1 MFLNLEADSILAEF
15 RRNTKMM
22 DPVTPPAI
30 TVTIEEDKAE
40 KTEFSFTNSFQIGR
54 GTECDVR
61 IKDDVVSR
69 HHAEIRFEEG
79 QWRIYDL
86 KSANGILVD
95 GEQVEQAPLQNNTR
109 IRLGQIG
116 PLLSVSIEKIKPAE
130 KVKVD
135 RHSLARYTTHYFGD
149 ADDADIGEHTM
160 MVRRAFA
167 KIQNKQKKKYAG
179 IIAIFALMFMV
190 AGTYAI
196 YKHRQVRQQRELAA
210 DIFYNMKTLEIEI
223 GKVIKDVKKRR
234 NAESKKQ
241 IEEFRAKQQQ
251 LERNYNRFVDTLN
264 VYGKGLSQ
272 EERIILHIS
281 RRFGE
286 CEVNMP
292 EGFVKEVMKYV
303 EKWKSTRR
311 LERAIKRARSRGYI
325 SEIVQTLSMH
335 NLPPQFFYL
344 ALQESNLNPNACGP
358 ETRFGI
364 AKGMWQFIPS
374 TAEVYDLNTGPLVD
388 EPIPD
393 PDDDRHDFRKST
405 LAAARYLKDIYTTDA
420 QASGLLVMASYNW
433 GEDRVIKLIESMPEN
448 PRERNFWQL
457 ISQYRNK
464 IPAQTYDYVFSIFSA
479 AVIGE
484 NPGLF
489 GFEFDNPLASVI
501 HEETKGLLKNKF
513 TFSHLHFHDIR

>member
-1 MFLNLEADSILAEF
+1 MVSSNAPTLKV
-15 RRNTKMM
+15 R
-22 DPVTPPAI
+22 
-30 TVTIEEDKAE
+30 IESGLTAV
-40 KTEFSFTNSFQIGR
+40 TEFVFTDRFRIGR
-54 GTECDVR
+54 HSSCQLH
-61 IKDDVVSR
+61 IKNKEVSR
-69 HHAEIRFEEG
+69 YHADVFIDDG
-79 QWRIYDL
+79 QWWIQDL
-86 KSANGILVD
+86 QSGNGVFIEDRKIDKL
-95 GEQVEQAPLQNNTR
+95 PLTGRTR
-109 IRLGQIG
+109 IHLGISG
-116 PLLSVSIEKIKPAE
+116 PSLIFELEKVVPPKPPVPEPHAPEPPVPELSVSDSRTLSDYKE
-130 KVKVD
+130 
-135 RHSLARYTTHYFGD
+135 HYFGQT
-149 ADDADIGEHTM
+149 ADDTVGEHTL
-160 MVRRAFA
+160 MVRRAYA
-167 KIQNKQKKKYAG
+167 EVKKKQRWMYVSIISVIAVLCILTGGYA
-179 IIAIFALMFMV
+179 A
-190 AGTYAI
+190 
-196 YKHRQVRQQRELAA
+196 YKHRQVRQQRKLAA

-234 NAESKKQ
+234 TAESKKQ

-264 VYGKGLSQ
+264 VYSKGLSQ

-303 EKWKSTRR
+303 GKWKSTHR

-325 SEIVQTLSMH
+325 PEIVQTLSMH

-374 TAEVYDLNTGPLVD
+374 TADAYDLNTGPLVG

-457 ISQYRNK
+457 ISQYRDK

-479 AVIGE
+479 AVIGD
-484 NPGLF
+484 NPRLF
-489 GFEFDNPLASVI
+489 GYHFDNPLTS
-501 HEETKGLLKNKF
+501 EKTGLQG
-513 TFSHLHFHDIR
+513 

>member
-1 MFLNLEADSILAEF
+1 MGSSDAPTLKVRIESGLAAASEF
-15 RRNTKMM
+15 
-22 DPVTPPAI
+22 V
-30 TVTIEEDKAE
+30 
-40 KTEFSFTNSFQIGR
+40 FTDWFRIGR
-54 GTECDVR
+54 HSSCQLQ
-61 IKDDVVSR
+61 IKNKEVSR
-69 HHAEIRFEEG
+69 YHADVFIEDGDWWI
-79 QWRIYDL
+79 QDL
-86 KSANGILVD
+86 QSGNGVFID
-95 GEQVEQAPLQNNTR
+95 GRKIDKFPLSDTAR
-109 IRLGQIG
+109 IRLGISG
-116 PLLSVSIEKIKPAE
+116 PSLIFEFEKALPLKPLVSEPTVSDSRTLSDYKE
-130 KVKVD
+130 
-135 RHSLARYTTHYFGD
+135 HYFGQTAND
-149 ADDADIGEHTM
+149 TVGEHTL
-160 MVRRAFA
+160 MVRRAYA
-167 KIQNKQKKKYAG
+167 EVKKKQRWIYVSIISVIVLLCILTGGYA
-179 IIAIFALMFMV
+179 A
-190 AGTYAI
+190 

-223 GKVIKDVKKRR
+223 EKVIKDVKKHRTV
-234 NAESKKQ
+234 ESEKQ
-241 IEEFRAKQQQ
+241 IEQFRAKQQQ
-251 LERNYNRFVDTLN
+251 LEQNYNRFVDTLN

-272 EERIILHIS
+272 EERIILHMS

-292 EGFVKEVMKYV
+292 QGFVKEVMKYI
-303 EKWKSTRR
+303 EKWKSTHR

-388 EPIPD
+388 EPISD

-457 ISQYRNK
+457 ISQYRDK

-484 NPGLF
+484 NPRLF

-501 HEETKGLLKNKF
+501 HEDTKG
-513 TFSHLHFHDIR
+513 

>member
-1 MFLNLEADSILAEF
+1 MGSSDVPTLKVRIESGLAA
-15 RRNTKMM
+15 
-22 DPVTPPAI
+22 V
-30 TVTIEEDKAE
+30 
-40 KTEFSFTNSFQIGR
+40 TEFVFTDRFRIGR
-54 GTECDVR
+54 HSSCQLQ
-61 IKDDVVSR
+61 IKNKEVSR
-69 HHAEIRFEEG
+69 YHAEVFIEDGDWWIQDLQSGNGVFIENRKIDRF
-79 QWRIYDL
+79 
-86 KSANGILVD
+86 
-95 GEQVEQAPLQNNTR
+95 PLSGTIR
-109 IRLGQIG
+109 IRLGVSG
-116 PLLSVSIEKIKPAE
+116 PGLIFELEKAVPLKPPVSNSRTLSDYKE
-130 KVKVD
+130 
-135 RHSLARYTTHYFGD
+135 HYFGQTV
-149 ADDADIGEHTM
+149 DDTIGEHTL
-160 MVRRAFA
+160 MVRQAYA
-167 KIQNKQKKKYAG
+167 EVKKKQRWMYVSIISVIAVLCILTGGYA
-179 IIAIFALMFMV
+179 A
-190 AGTYAI
+190 

-234 NAESKKQ
+234 TAESKKQ

-325 SEIVQTLSMH
+325 PEIVQTLSMY
-335 NLPPQFFYL
+335 NLPLQFFYL

-374 TAEVYDLNTGPLVD
+374 TADAYDLNTGPLVG

-457 ISQYRNK
+457 ISKYRDK

-484 NPGLF
+484 NPRLF
-489 GFEFDNPLASVI
+489 GYNFDNPLAS
-501 HEETKGLLKNKF
+501 EKTGLQG
-513 TFSHLHFHDIR
+513 

>member
-1 MFLNLEADSILAEF
+1 MGSSDAPTLKVRIESGLA
-15 RRNTKMM
+15 
-22 DPVTPPAI
+22 PVT
-30 TVTIEEDKAE
+30 
-40 KTEFSFTNSFQIGR
+40 EFVFTDRFRIGR
-54 GTECDVR
+54 HSSCQLQ
-61 IKDDVVSR
+61 IKNKGVSR
-69 HHAEIRFEEG
+69 YHADVFIEDGHWWIQDLQSGNGVFIDDRKIDRF
-79 QWRIYDL
+79 
-86 KSANGILVD
+86 
-95 GEQVEQAPLQNNTR
+95 PLSGTIR
-109 IRLGQIG
+109 IRLGVSG
-116 PLLSVSIEKIKPAE
+116 PGLIFELEKAVPLTPPVSESPVPESPVPESSIPEPTVPESPVSDSRTLSDYKE
-130 KVKVD
+130 
-135 RHSLARYTTHYFGD
+135 HYFGQTL
-149 ADDADIGEHTM
+149 DDTVGEHTL
-160 MVRRAFA
+160 MVRQAYA
-167 KIQNKQKKKYAG
+167 EVKKKQRWMYVSIISVIAVLCILTGGYA
-179 IIAIFALMFMV
+179 L
-190 AGTYAI
+190 

-234 NAESKKQ
+234 TAESKKQ

-251 LERNYNRFVDTLN
+251 LEQNYNRFVDTLN

-292 EGFVKEVMKYV
+292 EGFIKEVMKYV
-303 EKWKSTRR
+303 EKWKSSQR

-325 SEIVQTLSMH
+325 PEIVQTLSMY

-374 TAEVYDLNTGPLVD
+374 TAEAYDLNTGPLVD
-388 EPIPD
+388 ERIPD

-405 LAAARYLKDIYTTDA
+405 LAAAKYLKDIYTTDA

-464 IPAQTYDYVFSIFSA
+464 IPDQTYDYVFSIFSA

-484 NPGLF
+484 NPRLF
-489 GFEFDNPLASVI
+489 GYNFDNPLAW
-501 HEETKGLLKNKF
+501 EKTG
-513 TFSHLHFHDIR
+513 

>member
-1 MFLNLEADSILAEF
+1 MGFSDAPKLKI
-15 RRNTKMM
+15 
-22 DPVTPPAI
+22 
-30 TVTIEEDKAE
+30 TIESGLAQA
-40 KTEFSFTNSFQIGR
+40 TEFVFTDRFRIGR
-54 GTECDVR
+54 HSSCQLQ
-61 IKDDVVSR
+61 IKNKEVSR
-69 HHAEIRFEEG
+69 YHADVFIEDGHWWI
-79 QWRIYDL
+79 QDL
-86 KSANGILVD
+86 QSGNGVFIENRKID
-95 GEQVEQAPLQNNTR
+95 KFPIAGTAR
-109 IRLGQIG
+109 IRLGISG
-116 PLLSVSIEKIKPAE
+116 PSLIFELEKAVPQEPPVPELPVSDSRTLSDYKE
-130 KVKVD
+130 
-135 RHSLARYTTHYFGD
+135 HYFGQT
-149 ADDADIGEHTM
+149 ADDTVGEHTL
-160 MVRRAFA
+160 MVRRAYA
-167 KIQNKQKKKYAG
+167 EVKKKQRWMYVSIISVIAVLCILTGGYA
-179 IIAIFALMFMV
+179 A
-190 AGTYAI
+190 

-234 NAESKKQ
+234 TAESKKQ

-264 VYGKGLSQ
+264 VYSKGLSQ

-303 EKWKSTRR
+303 GKWKSTHR
-311 LERAIKRARSRGYI
+311 LERAIKRARSNGYI

-374 TAEVYDLNTGPLVD
+374 TAEVYDLNTGPLVG

-393 PDDDRHDFRKST
+393 PSDDRHDFRKST

-457 ISQYRNK
+457 ISQYRDK

-484 NPGLF
+484 NPRFLR
-489 GFEFDNPLASVI
+489 S
-501 HEETKGLLKNKF
+501 
-513 TFSHLHFHDIR
+513 

>member
-1 MFLNLEADSILAEF
+1 M
-15 RRNTKMM
+15 
-22 DPVTPPAI
+22 
-30 TVTIEEDKAE
+30 
-40 KTEFSFTNSFQIGR
+40 
-54 GTECDVR
+54 
-61 IKDDVVSR
+61 
-69 HHAEIRFEEG
+69 
-79 QWRIYDL
+79 Y
-86 KSANGILVD
+86 
-95 GEQVEQAPLQNNTR
+95 
-109 IRLGQIG
+109 
-116 PLLSVSIEKIKPAE
+116 VSIISVIA
-130 KVKVD
+130 V
-135 RHSLARYTTHYFGD
+135 LCILTG
-149 ADDADIGEHTM
+149 G
-160 MVRRAFA
+160 
-167 KIQNKQKKKYAG
+167 YA
-179 IIAIFALMFMV
+179 V
-190 AGTYAI
+190 

-210 DIFYNMKTLEIEI
+210 DIFYNMKTLEIEV

-234 NAESKKQ
+234 TAESKKQ
-241 IEEFRAKQQQ
+241 IKEFRAKQQQ
-251 LERNYNRFVDTLN
+251 LERNYDRFVDTLN
-264 VYGKGLSQ
+264 VYRKGLSE
-272 EERIILHIS
+272 EERIILHVS

-303 EKWKSTRR
+303 EKWKSNHR
-311 LERAIKRARSRGYI
+311 LEQAIKRARSRGYI
-325 SEIVQTLSMH
+325 PTIVQTLSMY

-374 TAEVYDLNTGPLVD
+374 TAEAYDLNTGSLVD
-388 EPIPD
+388 KPIPD

-457 ISQYRNK
+457 ISQYRDK

-484 NPGLF
+484 NPRLF
-489 GFEFDNPLASVI
+489 GYNFDNPLAS
-501 HEETKGLLKNKF
+501 EKARLQG
-513 TFSHLHFHDIR
+513 

>member
-1 MFLNLEADSILAEF
+1 MGSSDAPTLKVRIESGLA
-15 RRNTKMM
+15 
-22 DPVTPPAI
+22 AG
-30 TVTIEEDKAE
+30 
-40 KTEFSFTNSFQIGR
+40 TEFVFTDRFRIGR
-54 GTECDVR
+54 HSSCQLQ
-61 IKDDVVSR
+61 IKNKGVSR
-69 HHAEIRFEEG
+69 YHADVFIEDGHWWIQDLQSGNGLFIEDRKIDRFTLSG
-79 QWRIYDL
+79 TI
-86 KSANGILVD
+86 
-95 GEQVEQAPLQNNTR
+95 R
-109 IRLGQIG
+109 IRLGISG
-116 PLLSVSIEKIKPAE
+116 PGLIFELEKAVPLNPPVSEPSIPELPVPELPVPELPVSDSRTLSDYKE
-130 KVKVD
+130 
-135 RHSLARYTTHYFGD
+135 HYFGQT
-149 ADDADIGEHTM
+149 ADDTVGEHTL
-160 MVRRAFA
+160 MVRQAYA
-167 KIQNKQKKKYAG
+167 EVKKKQRWMYVS
-179 IIAIFALMFMV
+179 IISVIAVLCILT
-190 AGTYAI
+190 GGYAI
-196 YKHRQVRQQRELAA
+196 HKHRQVRQQRELAA

-223 GKVIKDVKKRR
+223 GRVIKDVKKRR
-234 NAESKKQ
+234 TAESKKQ

-251 LERNYNRFVDTLN
+251 LEQNYNRFVDTLN

-292 EGFVKEVMKYV
+292 EGFIKEVMKYV
-303 EKWKSTRR
+303 EKWKSSRR

-325 SEIVQTLSMH
+325 PEIVQTLSMY

-374 TAEVYDLNTGPLVD
+374 TAEAYDLNTGPLVD

-405 LAAARYLKDIYTTDA
+405 LAAAKYLKDIYTTDA

-464 IPAQTYDYVFSIFSA
+464 IPDQTYDYVFSIFSA

-484 NPGLF
+484 NPRLF
-489 GFEFDNPLASVI
+489 GYNFDNPLAS
-501 HEETKGLLKNKF
+501 EKTGLQG
-513 TFSHLHFHDIR
+513 

>member
-1 MFLNLEADSILAEF
+1 MGFSDVPKLKI
-15 RRNTKMM
+15 
-22 DPVTPPAI
+22 
-30 TVTIEEDKAE
+30 TIESGLTDI
-40 KTEFSFTNSFQIGR
+40 TEFVFTDRFRIGR
-54 GTECDVR
+54 HSSCQLQVKNKE
-61 IKDDVVSR
+61 VSR
-69 HHAEIRFEEG
+69 YHADVFIEDG
-79 QWRIYDL
+79 LWWLQDL
-86 KSANGILVD
+86 QSGNGVFIEDRKIDKL
-95 GEQVEQAPLQNNTR
+95 PLTGRTR
-109 IRLGQIG
+109 IHLGISG
-116 PLLSVSIEKIKPAE
+116 PSLIFELEKVVLPKPPVLQPHVPEPPVPELSVSKSRTLSDYKE
-130 KVKVD
+130 
-135 RHSLARYTTHYFGD
+135 HYFGQT
-149 ADDADIGEHTM
+149 ADDTAGEHTL
-160 MVRRAFA
+160 MVRQAYA
-167 KIQNKQKKKYAG
+167 EVKKKQRWMYVSIISVIVLLCILTGGYA
-179 IIAIFALMFMV
+179 V
-190 AGTYAI
+190 

-223 GKVIKDVKKRR
+223 EKVIKDVKKHRTV
-234 NAESKKQ
+234 ESKKQ

-251 LERNYNRFVDTLN
+251 LEQNYNRFVDTLN

-272 EERIILHIS
+272 EERIILHMS

-292 EGFVKEVMKYV
+292 EGFVKEVMKYI
-303 EKWKSTRR
+303 EKWKSTHR

-325 SEIVQTLSMH
+325 PEIVQTLSMH

-358 ETRFGI
+358 DTRFGI

-374 TAEVYDLNTGPLVD
+374 TAEVYDLNTGPLVG
-388 EPIPD
+388 EPISD

-484 NPGLF
+484 NPRLF

-501 HEETKGLLKNKF
+501 HEETKG
-513 TFSHLHFHDIR
+513 

>member
-1 MFLNLEADSILAEF
+1 MVSSNAPTLKV
-15 RRNTKMM
+15 R
-22 DPVTPPAI
+22 
-30 TVTIEEDKAE
+30 IESGLTAV
-40 KTEFSFTNSFQIGR
+40 TEFVFTDRFRIGR
-54 GTECDVR
+54 HSSCQLQ
-61 IKDDVVSR
+61 IKNKEVSR
-69 HHAEIRFEEG
+69 YHADVFIDDG
-79 QWRIYDL
+79 QWWIQDL
-86 KSANGILVD
+86 QSGNGVFIEDRKIDKL
-95 GEQVEQAPLQNNTR
+95 PLTGTTR
-109 IRLGQIG
+109 IHLGISG
-116 PLLSVSIEKIKPAE
+116 PSLIFELEKVVPPKPPVPEPHAPEPPVPERSVSDSRTLSDYKE
-130 KVKVD
+130 
-135 RHSLARYTTHYFGD
+135 HYFGQT
-149 ADDADIGEHTM
+149 ADDTAGEHTL
-160 MVRRAFA
+160 MVRQAYA
-167 KIQNKQKKKYAG
+167 EVKKKQRWMYVSIISVIAVLCILTGGYA
-179 IIAIFALMFMV
+179 L
-190 AGTYAI
+190 

-234 NAESKKQ
+234 TAESKKQ

-251 LERNYNRFVDTLN
+251 LEQNYNRFVDTLN

-281 RRFGE
+281 RQFGE

-292 EGFVKEVMKYV
+292 EGFIKEVMKYV
-303 EKWKSTRR
+303 EKWKSTHR
-311 LERAIKRARSRGYI
+311 LERAIKRARSRDYI
-325 SEIVQTLSMH
+325 PEIVQTLSMY

-374 TAEVYDLNTGPLVD
+374 TAEAYDLNTGPLVD
-388 EPIPD
+388 ERIPD

-405 LAAARYLKDIYTTDA
+405 LAAAKYLKDIYTTDA

-464 IPAQTYDYVFSIFSA
+464 IPDQTYDYVFSIFSA

-484 NPGLF
+484 NPRLF
-489 GFEFDNPLASVI
+489 GYNFDNPLAS
-501 HEETKGLLKNKF
+501 EKTGL
-513 TFSHLHFHDIR
+513 